1 MVVNMCAVGSVANR
15 QRKYREKLK
24 RENPELLRAREREKW
39 RRRCMKTKLSTDFS
53 TLPKICAPTCYKQPS
68 TLFLGAR
75 QPEIPKNDD
84 HSRSVD
90 KTCPRLMYLVDEQTY
105 NNYIKQAAATG
116 SREERPTM
124 EQNFSNRLE
133 NAEQNHDTKML
144 HRLLNS
150 IRKPKSN
157 QSSSASSVRVM
168 PLTDCL
174 SNNVME
180 SVKPAC
186 MPSCEKVD
194 TKKRKRKGKPI
205 RLRNAKRR
213 VVPIMWDPL

>member
-15 QRKYREKLK
+15 QRKSREKLK

-53 TLPKICAPTCYKQPS
+53 ALPKICEPTYYKQPS
-68 TLFLGAR
+68 SFIFGAK
-75 QPEIPKNDD
+75 QPGIPEQNDY
-84 HSRSVD
+84 SRSMN

-105 NNYIKQAAATG
+105 HNYIEQDAANESLKECPA
-116 SREERPTM
+116 M
-124 EQNFSNRLE
+124 EQNLSNRLE
-133 NAEQNHDTKML
+133 NAEQNHETEML

-150 IRKPKSN
+150 IKKPKSS
-157 QSSSASSVRVM
+157 QSSSVSSVRVM

-174 SNNVME
+174 SNNVMA

-186 MPSCEKVD
+186 MASCEKVD
-194 TKKRKRKGKPI
+194 TKKRKRKGKSI
-205 RLRNAKRR
+205 RNAKRR
-213 VVPIMWDPL
+213 TIPIMWDPL